1 MKFALLACDPDTLE
15 LAREVSR
22 APDHALVWA
31 CEAGDWESAVRA
43 AAPGLVVAE
52 HWENLLGGT
61 VADVV
66 IVSRADDEEQRAEQL
81 RKLAQAGTAMI
92 VSHPVVDSM
101 LVCYELD
108 MIRQESRARMVPY
121 VPARWHPAWL
131 RLRHLVAEGAAGPL
145 GIIEQVVVER
155 VSPERGRREVL
166 REFVRDVELVLP
178 FCGRL
183 NNVSA
188 MTAAGVRSAAETINY
203 GTLSVQMASL
213 SKVLLRWS
221 AATADPTTG
230 RFTLIGTRGSATL
243 VVPQVGAWR
252 LDVNS
257 EGRTTTEEFADAA
270 LAATALPSLLRALRL
285 EGPTAGGAADDSL
298 ATVPD
303 WLDACHTM
311 ELADAAQHSLERGRA
326 IELHYEAPSEHA
338 TFKGLMSGVGCF
350 LLIFGLLVLVVATT
364 AVNAGVPLADYW
376 PQILLGILVVFLLLQ
391 SLRLVFPSTQ
401 G

>member
-22 APDHALVWA
+22 APDHTLVWA
-31 CEAGDWESAVRA
+31 CQLGEWEQAVRA

-52 HWENLLGGT
+52 HWEHLLGGT

-81 RKLAQAGTAMI
+81 RKLAQAGAAMI

-108 MIRQESRARMVPY
+108 MIRQESRAGMVPY
-121 VPARWHPAWL
+121 VPARWHPVWL
-131 RLRHLVAEGAAGPL
+131 RLSRLVAEGATGPL
-145 GIIEQVVVER
+145 GVIEQVVVER
-155 VSPERGRREVL
+155 ISPERGRREVL
-166 REFVRDVELVLP
+166 REFVRDIELALP

-183 NNVSA
+183 NNASA
-188 MTAAGVRSAAETINY
+188 MTAAGVRSAADAINY

-213 SKVLLRWS
+213 SKVLVRWS
-221 AATADPTTG
+221 VATAEPARG

-243 VVPQVGAWR
+243 VVPHMGAWR

-257 EGRTTTEEFADAA
+257 EGRTASEDFEEAP
-270 LAATALPSLLRALRL
+270 LAAIALPSLLRGLQLVGA
-285 EGPTAGGAADDSL
+285 TAGNPEVDSP

-311 ELADAAQHSLERGRA
+311 ELADAVQHSLERGRA

-338 TFKGLMSGVGCF
+338 TFKGLMSGIGCL
-350 LLIFGLLVLVVATT
+350 LLIVGLLVLVVATT

-376 PQILLGILVVFLLLQ
+376 PQILLGVLVVFLLLQ
-391 SLRLVFPSTQ
+391 LLRLVFPSQ
-401 G
+401 SS